1 LRWHE
6 ITLRTTEEA
15 ADVIAHHF
23 HEQGA
28 GGVSIEE
35 SGALGKA
42 RDMSFGKW
50 YEEPLN
56 DIPEGQA
63 EVKGYFPE
71 QTDVDTVLRALQ
83 QALDDLPGYGFA
95 TEPGEWS
102 VRIVDEEEWADGW
115 KKYYKPVEITPRLVV
130 KPVWEPWE
138 RREGQIVVELDP
150 GMAFGTGTHATTA
163 LSLRL
168 LESVVRPG
176 DRVID
181 VGTGSGVL
189 AIAAAKLGAAKVL
202 ALDLDPVAVT
212 SAANN
217 VRLNGL
223 ESAVEVRQSDLLSAV
238 RPGTDAFGP
247 VRIVVANILAEIL
260 LTFMD
265 DVHAVLEPGGLYILS
280 GIIAAKEDAVAQG
293 LAKAGFDIERRLAES
308 DWVALAARR
317 RP

>member
-15 ADVIAHHF
+15 AEVIAHHF

-35 SGALGKA
+35 SGTLAKE
-42 RDMSFGKW
+42 RDTSYGQW
-50 YEEPLN
+50 YEKPLN

-71 QTDVDTVLRALQ
+71 QTDPDIVL
-83 QALDDLPGYGFA
+83 QALKQALNELPEYGFE
-95 TEPGEWS
+95 TGPGEWS
-102 VRIVDEEEWADGW
+102 VKIVDEADWADGW
-115 KKYYKPVEITPRLVV
+115 KKYYKPVEITPRMVI
-130 KPVWEPWE
+130 KPCWEPWE
-138 RREGQIVVELDP
+138 GREDQLVIELDP

-168 LESVVRPG
+168 LESAVRPG

-181 VGTGSGVL
+181 VGTGSGIL

-212 SAANN
+212 SAAEN
-217 VRLNGL
+217 VRLNGM
-223 ESAVEVRQSDLLSAV
+223 ESVIEVRQSDLLDAV
-238 RPGTDAFGP
+238 KRGTAEFGP

-260 LTFMD
+260 LMFMD
-265 DVHAVLEPGGLYILS
+265 DVRAVLEPGGIYIAS
-280 GIIAAKEDAVAQG
+280 GIIKQKETAVVQG
-293 LAKAGFDIERRLAES
+293 LAAAGFEVAERLEDQ
-308 DWVALAARR
+308 DWIALAARR